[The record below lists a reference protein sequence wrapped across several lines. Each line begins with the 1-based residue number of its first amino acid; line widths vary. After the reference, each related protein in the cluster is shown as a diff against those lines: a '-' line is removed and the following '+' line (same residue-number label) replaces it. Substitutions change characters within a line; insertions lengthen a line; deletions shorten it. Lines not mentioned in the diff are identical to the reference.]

1 MYVALR
7 RINKF
12 ETMYLR
18 STYQRTAFK
27 LNLSEKKK
35 NIYIYIY
42 IYTYTYIRLRIEI
55 KVIPSPKVVSTIAS
69 LTFTFLDVRALKK

>member
-27 LNLSEKKK
+27 LNLSDKK
-35 NIYIYIY
+35 NTYIY

-55 KVIPSPKVVSTIAS
+55 KVIPSPKVVSTIAP

>member
-35 NIYIYIY
+35 IYIY

>member
-35 NIYIYIY
+35 YIYIY

>member
-27 LNLSEKKK
+27 LNLSEKK
-35 NIYIYIY
+35 NIYIY

>member
-27 LNLSEKKK
+27 LNLSEKK
-35 NIYIYIY
+35 NIYIY

-55 KVIPSPKVVSTIAS
+55 KVIPSPKVVSTIAP

>member
-42 IYTYTYIRLRIEI
+42 TYAYIRLRIEI
-55 KVIPSPKVVSTIAS
+55 KVIPSPKVVSTIAP

>member
-1 MYVALR
+1 MYIALR

-35 NIYIYIY
+35 IYIY

>member
-35 NIYIYIY
+35 KNIYIY